1 MKQSKYQIAKKK
13 DLEAQAV
20 ILYKQGLSLRAV
32 GKGVGRSYEWVRNVV
47 KPLGDNSVFDKK

>member
-13 DLEAQAV
+13 DLEAQAI

-32 GKGVGRSYEWVRNVV
+32 GKGVGRSYEWVRRVV
-47 KPLGDNSVFDKK
+47 NSPVDNIGFDKK